1 MDVAAEGRKE
11 QIRQRD
17 TDEKDSVKRAR
28 TEYAQRA
35 RIGAIVTV
43 DEPEPVIDVE
53 PTDASSCLHSVSE
66 GTRKGRQEAFA
77 NMNGVG
83 VFKIACIT
91 ADNGLMFGE
100 LVCGAVDGSAERTE
114 HGIHNETMFTRQ
126 DPGDKT
132 ARIIEFMPTMRQ
144 LKCVVGDAANA
155 SCHAEGKGKP
165 CCKQLGDI
173 LNASTAEGKPIDV
186 VIVM

>member
-53 PTDASSCLHSVSE
+53 PADESSCLDSVSE
-66 GTRKGRQEAFA
+66 GTRKDRQEAFA

-126 DPGDKT
+126 VLET
-132 ARIIEFMPTMRQ
+132 RQ
-144 LKCVVGDAANA
+144 RASLNLCPRSA

-186 VIVM
+186 IIVM